1 MRGDYWLWLAF
12 IILILGIALS
22 QVALALVALLFLLTG
37 GVSRLWNKY
46 CLRRI
51 IYKRRLSSKQVFFGE
66 EVTFEIEVTNR
77 KPLPL
82 AWLRIEDD
90 LPERVTLLKGK
101 AIENSEDRLTLIN
114 IFPIGMYHRVTR
126 RFPMKCDQRGAFV
139 FGPTR
144 LRSGDLFGF
153 FRKEMTV
160 SELDYLLVYPR
171 LVPLEKLGI
180 SSKQLFGDI
189 RIKQHLFQDPILTA
203 GVREYR
209 AGDTLKHIHWK
220 STARSGELQTKIF
233 EPTTTIDISIFL
245 DVRTLRPPLWGSSY
259 QLQELGIIT
268 SASIAQFALKAG
280 FRVGLYVNQVTRF
293 SQGLLTVPPS
303 RHPDQLERILEG
315 LAQLHQVETIPA
327 ARYIRQEAR
336 SLPWG
341 STVLVVSAQPD
352 EVLMGVLL
360 DLKRL
365 GRAVTLV
372 TIGGTPE
379 ELEKIQT
386 GRMPVFNVSDAVA
399 WNLVQ
404 EIKLKDPQV

>member
-1 MRGDYWLWLAF
+1 
-12 IILILGIALS
+12 
-22 QVALALVALLFLLTG
+22 
-37 GVSRLWNKY
+37 
-46 CLRRI
+46 
-51 IYKRRLSSKQVFFGE
+51 
-66 EVTFEIEVTNR
+66 
-77 KPLPL
+77 
-82 AWLRIEDD
+82 
-90 LPERVTLLKGK
+90 
-101 AIENSEDRLTLIN
+101 
-114 IFPIGMYHRVTR
+114 
-126 RFPMKCDQRGAFV
+126 MKCDQRGAFV

-153 FRKEMTV
+153 FRKEITIRD
-160 SELDYLLVYPR
+160 LDYLLVYPR

-189 RIKQHLFQDPILTA
+189 RLKQHLFQDPVLTA

-209 AGDTLKHIHWK
+209 AGDSLKRIHWK

-233 EPTTTIDISIFL
+233 EPTTTVDISIFL
-245 DVRTLRPPLWGSSY
+245 DVRTLKPPLWGSSY

-268 SASIAQFALKAG
+268 AASIAQFALKAG

-315 LAQLHQVETIPA
+315 LAQLHQVETIPIT
-327 ARYIRQEAR
+327 RYMRQEAR

-341 STVLVVSAQPD
+341 STLLVISAQPD
-352 EVLMGVLL
+352 EALMGALL
-360 DLKRL
+360 DLKRV

-379 ELEKIQT
+379 EQEKFQT
-386 GRMPVFNVSDAVA
+386 GRLPFFNVSDAAA
-399 WNLVQ
+399 WNVVQ
-404 EIKLKDPQV
+404 EIGLVDPQGK